1 MGVPP
6 LERSREWGRI
16 VRAPAKVA
24 TEPLDDLEIDLAW
37 LLMLAEQKTPG
48 DPQVTDWGALVA
60 AVARHRAAVFDVPVY
75 DSPHA
80 RAAALLQL
88 LLHVPALERSNAL
101 FASAVAYAYLV
112 ASGVKVVT
120 SPEQVRDLARL
131 VKSGEVSVRDIE
143 QELRRWSL

>member
-1 MGVPP
+1 M
-6 LERSREWGRI
+6 S
-16 VRAPAKVA
+16 
-24 TEPLDDLEIDLAW
+24 DLTIDLAW

-60 AVARHRAAVFDVPVY
+60 AVARHRAEIFDVPVY
-75 DSPHA
+75 DTPHT

-88 LLHVPALERSNAL
+88 LVHVPALERSNAL

-112 ASGVKVVT
+112 ASGAKVVT

-131 VKSGEVSVRDIE
+131 VKSGEASVHDIAR
-143 QELRRWSL
+143 ELRQWSR

>member
-1 MGVPP
+1 MN
-6 LERSREWGRI
+6 
-16 VRAPAKVA
+16 
-24 TEPLDDLEIDLAW
+24 DLRIDLAW
-37 LLMLAEQKTPG
+37 LLMLAEQQTPG

-60 AVARHRAAVFDVPVY
+60 AVARHRAEIFDVPVY

-88 LLHVPALERSNAL
+88 LIHIPALERSNAL

-112 ASGVKVVT
+112 ASGLKVVT

-131 VKSGEVSVRDIE
+131 VKTGGATVEEIAA
-143 QELRRWSL
+143 ELRRWSE

>member
-1 MGVPP
+1 
-6 LERSREWGRI
+6 
-16 VRAPAKVA
+16 
-24 TEPLDDLEIDLAW
+24 LDDLEIDLAW

-60 AVARHRAAVFDVPVY
+60 AVARHRARIFGVPVY

-88 LLHVPALERSNAL
+88 LIHVPALERSNAL
-101 FASAVAYAYLV
+101 YASAVAYAYLV

-131 VKSGEVSVRDIE
+131 VNSGEASVKDIE
-143 QELRRWSL
+143 RELLQWSL